1 MFYIVYGKYLYI
13 VRWWRCSLV
22 VWSRLQDCK
31 EKPTPGG
38 LYSPLPIAP
47 MALLSYTSPTL
58 MALLSC
64 GLLVRMAFLLLFL
77 WPHLENPPG
86 RTFAPNFLRKRQME
100 INQNHDH
107 EPDGQI
113 GQAGCH
119 PWHVLPCKAI
129 SAALC
134 QQRQASDP
142 LAYILGGHLGPM

>member
-47 MALLSYTSPTL
+47 MALLSSTSPTN

-64 GLLVRMAFLLLFL
+64 GLLVIMAFLLLFL

-86 RTFAPNFLRKRQME
+86 RKRQME

>member
-1 MFYIVYGKYLYI
+1 MF
-13 VRWWRCSLV
+13 
-22 VWSRLQDCK
+22 
-31 EKPTPGG
+31 
-38 LYSPLPIAP
+38 
-47 MALLSYTSPTL
+47 
-58 MALLSC
+58 SC
-64 GLLVRMAFLLLFL
+64 GVVSSPGLQRETHSGGPLLPTSYRPHGPPVLYLSHPHGPPMSFLLLFL
-77 WPHLENPPG
+77 WPHLENPSARAFTPH
-86 RTFAPNFLRKRQME
+86 FLRKRQME

-142 LAYILGGHLGPM
+142 LAYILGGHLDLCRHQGRPSMGSIA